1 MHCATLFFLETELI
15 RADVYAFFR
24 SLCLRFLASPPPFE
38 DGKKN
43 MKAWKT
49 LIWTGRQLT
58 IRSRTVKSNTN
69 RKKSSLALM
78 PWISNVSDSSRLTV
92 VTNNGPKLRV
102 IALATRVIALE
113 LRVIA
118 IELRV
123 IALELRVI
131 ALELRVIAHELR
143 VVALQVQFVY
153 IQ

>member
-1 MHCATLFFLETELI
+1 
-15 RADVYAFFR
+15 
-24 SLCLRFLASPPPFE
+24 
-38 DGKKN
+38 
-43 MKAWKT
+43 
-49 LIWTGRQLT
+49 
-58 IRSRTVKSNTN
+58 
-69 RKKSSLALM
+69 M

-102 IALATRVIALE
+102 IALETRVIALE

-153 IQ
+153 IQKNTTSPQESDRYIPRGRLQHYP